1 MNSSQIK
8 RSIILQT
15 GWLLCLV
22 FFVAAPVH
30 AQRLKPGDS
39 YQGGIVVTII
49 EKGQPGY
56 EKKVP
61 HGLLVAKEDAGK
73 MMKWS
78 EAIQLAKDFRL
89 GESDQWRV
97 PNKEELELLYVHRQL
112 IGGFQVGN
120 YWTSQPSK
128 EDANGAYV
136 INFYNGYTYTEYRE
150 TPVHVRLIRK
160 F

>member
-1 MNSSQIK
+1 MKKITIAFVWM
-8 RSIILQT
+8 IISLISAN
-15 GWLLCLV
+15 L
-22 FFVAAPVH
+22 AA

-39 YQGGIVVTII
+39 YQDGIIVTLIQ
-49 EKGQPGY
+49 KGEPGY

-61 HGLLVAKEDAGK
+61 HGLLVAKADWEK
-73 MMKWS
+73 MVKWS
-78 EAIQLAKDFRL
+78 EAIQIAKDFRA
-89 GESDQWRV
+89 GGSDQWRV
-97 PNKEELELLYVHRQL
+97 PNKEELELLYVNRQL
-112 IGGFQVGN
+112 VGGFQVGN
-120 YWTSQPSK
+120 YWTSLPSK

>member
-1 MNSSQIK
+1 M
-8 RSIILQT
+8 IL
-15 GWLLCLV
+15 L
-22 FFVAAPVH
+22 FFFLKGSVG
-30 AQRLKPGDS
+30 AQRLKPGDA
-39 YQGGIVVTII
+39 YQEGIIVTLL

-61 HGLLVAKEDAGK
+61 HGLLVAKQDAGK
-73 MMKWS
+73 MLKWL

-89 GESDQWRV
+89 GDVDQWRV
-97 PNKEELELLYVHRQL
+97 PNKEELSLLYVHRQL

-128 EDANGAYV
+128 EDPNGAYV

>member
-1 MNSSQIK
+1 MI
-8 RSIILQT
+8 RQT
-15 GWLLCLV
+15 ACTVLL
-22 FFVAAPVH
+22 FFFLSVSVG
-30 AQRLKPGDS
+30 AQRLKPGDA
-39 YQGGIVVTII
+39 YQEGIIVTLL

-73 MMKWS
+73 MLKWL

-89 GESDQWRV
+89 GDSDQWRV
-97 PNKEELELLYVHRQL
+97 PNKEELSLLYVHRQL

>member
-1 MNSSQIK
+1 MNRPMI
-8 RSIILQT
+8 RQT
-15 GWLLCLV
+15 ACTVLL
-22 FFVAAPVH
+22 FFFLSVSVG
-30 AQRLKPGDS
+30 AQRLKPGDV
-39 YQGGIVVTII
+39 YQEGIIVTLL

-73 MMKWS
+73 MLKWL

-89 GESDQWRV
+89 GDSDQWRV
-97 PNKEELELLYVHRQL
+97 PNKEELSLLYVHRQL

>member
-1 MNSSQIK
+1 M
-8 RSIILQT
+8 IL
-15 GWLLCLV
+15 L
-22 FFVAAPVH
+22 FFFLKGSVG
-30 AQRLKPGDS
+30 AQRLQPGDV
-39 YQGGIVVTII
+39 YQEGIIVTLLK
-49 EKGQPGY
+49 KGQPGY

-61 HGLLVAKEDAGK
+61 HGLLVAKQDAGK
-73 MMKWS
+73 MLKWL

-89 GESDQWRV
+89 GDVDQWRV
-97 PNKEELELLYVHRQL
+97 PNKEELSLLYVHRQL

-128 EDANGAYV
+128 EDPNGAYV

>member
-1 MNSSQIK
+1 MI
-8 RSIILQT
+8 RQT
-15 GWLLCLV
+15 ACTVLLV
-22 FFVAAPVH
+22 FFLSVSVG
-30 AQRLKPGDS
+30 AQRLKPGDA
-39 YQGGIVVTII
+39 YQEGIIVTLL

-73 MMKWS
+73 MLKWL

-89 GESDQWRV
+89 GDSDQWRV
-97 PNKEELELLYVHRQL
+97 PNKEELSLLYVHRQL